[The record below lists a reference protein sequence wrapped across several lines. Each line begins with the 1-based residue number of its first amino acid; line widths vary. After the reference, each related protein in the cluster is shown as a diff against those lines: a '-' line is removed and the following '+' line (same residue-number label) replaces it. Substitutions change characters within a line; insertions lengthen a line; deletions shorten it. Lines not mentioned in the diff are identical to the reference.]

1 MSEGSLSVGQREAA
15 VSLFEAGL
23 GSGATASTLGLQPW
37 PVRRLHERWQV
48 RGREALVARSR
59 NQQFTFE
66 FKVEAVERCLAGET
80 KVEVAR
86 ELGLSSPKLLESW
99 VTKYRAEG
107 VEGLRPKP
115 RGSVA
120 ATTSESSESAKD
132 AEIERLRAEVAYL
145 KKLRALKS
153 QPRR

>member
-1 MSEGSLSVGQREAA
+1 MGEGSLSVGQREAA

-107 VEGLRPKP
+107 VEGLRPKQ

>member
-23 GSGATASTLGLQPW
+23 GSGAAASALGLRPW

-66 FKVEAVERCLAGET
+66 FKVAAVQRCLAGET
-80 KVEVAR
+80 KVELAR
-86 ELGLSSPKLLESW
+86 ELGLSSPKLLENW
-99 VTKYRAEG
+99 VNIYRSDG

-115 RGSVA
+115 RGPVA
-120 ATTSESSESAKD
+120 ATTPTSSESAKD

-145 KKLRALKS
+145 KKLRALRA
-153 QPRR
+153 QQRR